1 MRLIEAWTQYNLHFP
16 NITQKWYKIKRT
28 SCKFQTTMCSFDI
41 KNKTKNNKLPK
52 LLFSYRFSH
61 QIHLTLS
68 HTHTRSLLVR
78 LTRYIFHICTSVYT
92 VYIAGD
98 IYFILFLFHIVR
110 VIPLGTANT
119 FFQCGLSIPHVMDTI
134 ILFYSVH
141 SRCLPP
147 TSYDTVRW
155 N

>member
-16 NITQKWYKIKRT
+16 NITQKWYKIKRSNRRQQCAPST
-28 SCKFQTTMCSFDI
+28 L
-41 KNKTKNNKLPK
+41 KTKNNKPLQ
-52 LLFSYRFSH
+52 LLFSCSFSH
-61 QIHLTLS
+61 TISLPHTLCI
-68 HTHTRSLLVR
+68 LVR
-78 LTRYIFHICTSVYT
+78 LTRYIFHTCTSVYT

-98 IYFILFLFHIVR
+98 IYFILFLFHMAR

-155 N
+155 NWC

>member
-1 MRLIEAWTQYNLHFP
+1 
-16 NITQKWYKIKRT
+16 
-28 SCKFQTTMCSFDI
+28 MCSLDI
-41 KNKTKNNKLPK
+41 KNKTKNNKPSQLPFFHS
-52 LLFSYRFSH
+52 FSRTIS
-61 QIHLTLS
+61 LTRTLS
-68 HTHTRSLLVR
+68 TLVR
-78 LTRYIFHICTSVYT
+78 LIRYIFHTCTSVYT
-92 VYIAGD
+92 VYISGD
-98 IYFILFLFHIVR
+98 IYFILFLFHIAR

-119 FFQCGLSIPHVMDTI
+119 FFRCGLSIPHVMDTI